1 MSETAERRSME
12 EQKEELRES
21 TPGGLSFLALLS
33 FVTSFVAARA
43 FASLNPSAVV
53 VSGGIHFH
61 HFWYGLILVIAA
73 GFAGIIYGLP
83 AYKRIYIV
91 VFGLGTGLVGDEVG
105 LLLTF
110 GDYNSSLTFFF
121 FVIVVTCGSMAVLLI
136 DRKQVENDVIGLAA
150 HERTL
155 LTGIVI
161 MGLSALAFAANLNL
175 LGAVIAAAGL
185 ALTLL
190 GVMWRRAK
198 RRKRLAMNPKNLL
211 ANPVEGLYLDG
222 DSLGSLRIAWRRLR

>member
-1 MSETAERRSME
+1 MPEPAERRSME

-21 TPGGLSFLALLS
+21 TPSGLSFLALLS
-33 FVTSFVAARA
+33 FVTSFVAARV
-43 FASLNPSAVV
+43 FATLNPSAVV

-121 FVIVVTCGSMAVLLI
+121 FVMVVTFGSMAVLLI

-155 LTGIVI
+155 LTGIVV
-161 MGLSALAFAANLNL
+161 MGVSALAFAADLNPIGL
-175 LGAVIAAAGL
+175 AIFAAGVAVAAIAVL
-185 ALTLL
+185 
-190 GVMWRRAK
+190 WRRK
-198 RRKRLAMNPKNLL
+198 KSRSESP
-211 ANPVEGLYLDG
+211 
-222 DSLGSLRIAWRRLR
+222 